1 MSSRWTERKATG
13 SAACV
18 GLAPNLALAAWASAP
33 EEAGKPVYYRC
44 AGGVRFSVTPIDS
57 SRVELARSGN
67 DGDGD
72 GGATR

>member
-18 GLAPNLALAAWASAP
+18 GLALNLALAAWASAP
-33 EEAGKPVYYRC
+33 EEAGKPAYYRC
-44 AGGVRFSVTPIDS
+44 AGGARFSVTPIDA

-67 DGDGD
+67 GGD